1 MYLLA
6 SAAVVAAAACFGPLA
21 VAAAAVLSAAGWSPL
36 LAGMAVADGGGGGGR
51 ADGSA
56 FAADPCAGTAAPAV
70 PFVGLLSSSAVAA
83 VAGRSRQRY
92 SCPGATRCHGG
103 GVAGSAAGPD
113 RRRCH
118 RRWAPSTTRCPT
130 LRGDGEGP
138 TPTAAQRFPT
148 NPGGCSARAQKRKA
162 RLAHAKILRR
172 ETFAN
177 DLEKSWSSYPVPL
190 VPFSPS

>member
-36 LAGMAVADGGGGGGR
+36 LAGMAVADGGGEGGR

-138 TPTAAQRFPT
+138 TPTAAQRFRRTRGLQHATRARRNGHAWRTPKS
-148 NPGGCSARAQKRKA
+148 SAA
-162 RLAHAKILRR
+162 RPSPMTSKNLGLP
-172 ETFAN
+172 
-177 DLEKSWSSYPVPL
+177 SPL
-190 VPFSPS
+190 PLFPF

>member
-1 MYLLA
+1 MA
-6 SAAVVAAAACFGPLA
+6 SAAAAVAAACFGPLA
-21 VAAAAVLSAAGWSPL
+21 VAAVLAAGWSPL
-36 LAGMAVADGGGGGGR
+36 AGMAVAGGGGDGR

-56 FAADPCAGTAAPAV
+56 FAVDPCAGTAAPAI

-103 GVAGSAAGPD
+103 GGAGSAAGPD

-130 LRGDGEGP
+130 LRGWRRQQQP
-138 TPTAAQRFPT
+138 AV
-148 NPGGCSARAQKRKA
+148 
-162 RLAHAKILRR
+162 LRR
-172 ETFAN
+172 
-177 DLEKSWSSYPVPL
+177 WGCC
-190 VPFSPS
+190 

>member
-6 SAAVVAAAACFGPLA
+6 SAAVVAAAACFGPL
-21 VAAAAVLSAAGWSPL
+21 AAAVLSAAGWSPL
-36 LAGMAVADGGGGGGR
+36 LAGMAVADGGGGGGGR

-148 NPGGCSARAQKRKA
+148 NPGGCSARARRNGRA
-162 RLAHAKILRR
+162 WRTPKILRR
-172 ETFAN
+172 E
-177 DLEKSWSSYPVPL
+177 DLRQ
-190 VPFSPS
+190 